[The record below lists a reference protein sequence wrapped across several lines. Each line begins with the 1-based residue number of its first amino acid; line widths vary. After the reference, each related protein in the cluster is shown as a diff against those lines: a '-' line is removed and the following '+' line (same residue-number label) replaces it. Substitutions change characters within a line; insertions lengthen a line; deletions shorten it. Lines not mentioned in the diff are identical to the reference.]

1 MVGGGGPGS
10 WVVPETRSPFFPRK
24 KRSVSQ
30 QFAVFRF
37 VSAGG
42 RGGGEASIV
51 WFSYHVVS
59 LLVFRPSRQEP
70 MTPWIPV
77 GNLVVAVASPGDG
90 GREVFTE
97 RSRPSGAVGGRFASA
112 EQLVEK

>member
-1 MVGGGGPGS
+1 MAAVQAAGLCLRRGPLSSPEKREVSHSSLLFFGLSLQEEGG
-10 WVVPETRSPFFPRK
+10 E
-24 KRSVSQ
+24 
-30 QFAVFRF
+30 
-37 VSAGG
+37 
-42 RGGGEASIV
+42 EASIV